1 MSKLLSSIR
10 TRHYLETF
18 GLLVLDIIFFT
29 TTNTDKDPSY
39 IIIVGFVLLFSS
51 SYLFFYYV
59 LSFLKLYGFPV
70 GKKRRLATYLTVLVG
85 ALIALQ
91 SIGELTSKDVLV
103 LVPIALIG
111 YLYTGYAKPNRRKS
125 E

>member
-10 TRHYLETF
+10 IRHYLETI
-18 GLLVLDIIFFT
+18 GLLALDIIFFT
-29 TTNTDKDPSY
+29 FTNTNTDPSY
-39 IIIVGFVLLFSS
+39 VIIIGFVLIFISA
-51 SYLFFYYV
+51 YLFFYYG
-59 LSFLKLYGFPV
+59 LSFLKLYGLPIRR
-70 GKKRRLATYLTVLVG
+70 KRRLATYLTVLVG
-85 ALIALQ
+85 ALVALQ
-91 SIGELTSKDVLV
+91 SIGELTPKDVLV

>member
-1 MSKLLSSIR
+1 
-10 TRHYLETF
+10 
-18 GLLVLDIIFFT
+18 
-29 TTNTDKDPSY
+29 
-39 IIIVGFVLLFSS
+39 LLFSS